1 MDEKKFSWRDIFF
14 GAFLLTVMLR
24 VMLGIFSPSSE
35 SMSRNVSGGF
45 FSKLAELLMRVTPY
59 FIVIVMV
66 VMFILSVYEIWT
78 EWKAGNMTKKKV
90 MMMVLLW
97 IVLGFVT
104 YFVYVRTLNMSDT
117 SYDRLPKMSAA
128 ISYFEVI

>member
-24 VMLGIFSPSSE
+24 VMLGLFSPSSA
-35 SMSRNVSGGF
+35 SVSRNVSGGF
-45 FSKLAELLMRVTPY
+45 FSKLAELLMKVTPY
-59 FIVIVMV
+59 FVVIVMV
-66 VMFILSVYEIWT
+66 VMFILSGYEIWT

-97 IVLGFVT
+97 IVLGIVT
-104 YFVYVRTLNMSDT
+104 YFVYVGILNMSDT
-117 SYDRLPKMSAA
+117 SYDRLPATA
-128 ISYFEVI
+128 IVKFWR

>member
-45 FSKLAELLMRVTPY
+45 FSKLAELLMKVAPY

-78 EWKAGNMTKKKV
+78 EWKAGNMTKRKV

-104 YFVYVRTLNMSDT
+104 YFVYVGTLNMSDT
-117 SYDRLPKMSAA
+117 SYDILPKMSAA

>member
-35 SMSRNVSGGF
+35 NVSRNVSGGF
-45 FSKLAELLMRVTPY
+45 FSKLAELLMKVMPY

-104 YFVYVRTLNMSDT
+104 YFVYVGTLNMGDT
-117 SYDRLPKMSAA
+117 LNDRLPATM
-128 ISYFEVI
+128 IVTQMI

>member
-1 MDEKKFSWRDIFF
+1 MK
-14 GAFLLTVMLR
+14 
-24 VMLGIFSPSSE
+24 
-35 SMSRNVSGGF
+35 
-45 FSKLAELLMRVTPY
+45 VTPY

-104 YFVYVRTLNMSDT
+104 YFVYVGTLNMSDT

>member
-1 MDEKKFSWRDIFF
+1 MDEKKFSWRDIFL

-35 SMSRNVSGGF
+35 SVSRNVSGGF
-45 FSKLAELLMRVTPY
+45 FSKLAESLMKVTPY

-66 VMFILSVYEIWT
+66 VMFILSIFEIWT

-97 IVLGFVT
+97 IVLGVVT
-104 YFVYVRTLNMSDT
+104 YFVYVGILNMSEA
-117 SYDRLPKMSAA
+117 SYDRLPATA
-128 ISYFEVI
+128 IVTFWR

>member
-1 MDEKKFSWRDIFF
+1 MDEKKFSWSDILF
-14 GAFLLTVMLR
+14 GAFLLTAMLR

-45 FSKLAELLMRVTPY
+45 FSKLAELLMKVTPY
-59 FIVIVMV
+59 FVVIAMV
-66 VMFILSVYEIWT
+66 VMFILSIFEIWT

-97 IVLGFVT
+97 VVLGFVT
-104 YFVYVRTLNMSDT
+104 YFVYVGTLNMSDT
-117 SYDRLPKMSAA
+117 LNDRLPAT
-128 ISYFEVI
+128 VIVTFWS

>member
-1 MDEKKFSWRDIFF
+1 MDEKKFSWSDILF

-24 VMLGIFSPSSE
+24 VMLGVFSLSSE

-45 FSKLAELLMRVTPY
+45 FRKLAELLMKVMPY

-78 EWKAGNMTKKKV
+78 EWKAGNITKKKV
-90 MMMVLLW
+90 VMMALLW
-97 IVLGFVT
+97 VVLGFVT
-104 YFVYVRTLNMSDT
+104 YFVYVGISNMGDT
-117 SYDRLPKMSAA
+117 SYDRLPAA
-128 ISYFEVI
+128 MIVTQMI

>member
-24 VMLGIFSPSSE
+24 VMLGIFSPSSA
-35 SMSRNVSGGF
+35 SVSRNVSGGY
-45 FSKLAELLMRVTPY
+45 FSKLAELLMRVAPY
-59 FIVIVMV
+59 FLVVAMV
-66 VMFILSVYEIWT
+66 LMFILSIFEIWT

-97 IVLGFVT
+97 VVIGVVT
-104 YFVYVRTLNMSDT
+104 YFVYVGILNMGDTLNDKLPAGMSVT
-117 SYDRLPKMSAA
+117 SWR
-128 ISYFEVI
+128 

>member
-1 MDEKKFSWRDIFF
+1 MDEKKFSWRDVFF

-24 VMLGIFSPSSE
+24 VMLGIFSPSSA
-35 SMSRNVSGGF
+35 SVSRNVSRGF
-45 FSKLAELLMRVTPY
+45 FSKLAELLMKVTPY

-66 VMFILSVYEIWT
+66 VMFILSVCEIWT

-97 IVLGFVT
+97 VVLGVVT
-104 YFVYVRTLNMSDT
+104 YFVYVGTLNISDT
-117 SYDRLPKMSAA
+117 LNDKLPAAMSVT
-128 ISYFEVI
+128 SWR

>member
-1 MDEKKFSWRDIFF
+1 MKRNLVGAIYFF

-24 VMLGIFSPSSE
+24 VMLGIFSLSSE

>member
-1 MDEKKFSWRDIFF
+1 MDEKKFSWRDVFF

-35 SMSRNVSGGF
+35 NVSRNVSGGF
-45 FSKLAELLMRVTPY
+45 FSKLAELLMKVMPY

-90 MMMVLLW
+90 LMMVLLW

-104 YFVYVRTLNMSDT
+104 YFVYEGTLNMSEV
-117 SYDRLPKMSAA
+117 SYDRLPAV
-128 ISYFEVI
+128 VIVKSWT

>member
-1 MDEKKFSWRDIFF
+1 MDEKKFSWCDVLF
-14 GAFLLTVMLR
+14 GAFILTFMLR

-35 SMSRNVSGGF
+35 SVSRNVSGGF
-45 FSKLAELLMRVTPY
+45 FSKLAELLMKVSPY

-78 EWKAGNMTKKKV
+78 EWKAGNMTKKKA

-104 YFVYVRTLNMSDT
+104 YFVYVGILNMGNT

-128 ISYFEVI
+128 LLHGGLI

>member
-1 MDEKKFSWRDIFF
+1 MDEKKFSWRDIFLV
-14 GAFLLTVMLR
+14 AFLLTVMLR

-45 FSKLAELLMRVTPY
+45 FSKLAESLMKVTPY

-66 VMFILSVYEIWT
+66 VMFILSIFEIWT

-97 IVLGFVT
+97 IVLGVVT
-104 YFVYVRTLNMSDT
+104 YFVYVGILNMSEA
-117 SYDRLPKMSAA
+117 SYDRLPATA
-128 ISYFEVI
+128 IVTFWR

>member
-1 MDEKKFSWRDIFF
+1 MDEKKFSWRDVFF

-24 VMLGIFSPSSE
+24 VMLGIFSTSSA
-35 SMSRNVSGGF
+35 SVSRNVSRGF
-45 FSKLAELLMRVTPY
+45 FSKLAELLMKVTPY

-66 VMFILSVYEIWT
+66 VMFILSVCEIWT

-97 IVLGFVT
+97 VVLGVVT
-104 YFVYVRTLNMSDT
+104 YFVYVGTLNISDT
-117 SYDRLPKMSAA
+117 SYDRLPKMSATLLHGGL
-128 ISYFEVI
+128 I